1 MESSGSIEVIK
12 AIVHVLDK
20 ENKTK
25 TLSDYELDVDKR
37 LEALIVN
44 HILAAFRHE
53 SRIFAKFS
61 GSDNKVKK
69 SCVEILDNDDKFIIE
84 SKGIADEL
92 YKAMSG
98 TNASSANLLVCKYKH
113 GENRLVAIIKLDF
126 SENFY
131 TENINENGKIKVV
144 VKINGNGFN
153 RNQKLRKCSIVHD
166 DIISNDESEIL
177 VLDTQNSN
185 EVSNYFRVGFLN
197 CELINDEK
205 VNTNNIIKEMGAYI
219 NEVYNKNPKDMMI
232 KTYEFTN
239 ILEKSDEFKI
249 DDVLIKLF
257 DDETTRDKFKDKLA
271 SKNIDYQFKISKP
284 VVEKR
289 LKNRTV
295 VTDNGISLRAK
306 AALFNSNDI
315 EIEEKED
322 GLSNII
328 IHNVRINKNKI

>member
-1 MESSGSIEVIK
+1 
-12 AIVHVLDK
+12 
-20 ENKTK
+20 
-25 TLSDYELDVDKR
+25 
-37 LEALIVN
+37 
-44 HILAAFRHE
+44 
-53 SRIFAKFS
+53 
-61 GSDNKVKK
+61 
-69 SCVEILDNDDKFIIE
+69 
-84 SKGIADEL
+84 
-92 YKAMSG
+92 
-98 TNASSANLLVCKYKH
+98 
-113 GENRLVAIIKLDF
+113 
-126 SENFY
+126 
-131 TENINENGKIKVV
+131 
-144 VKINGNGFN
+144 
-153 RNQKLRKCSIVHD
+153 
-166 DIISNDESEIL
+166 
-177 VLDTQNSN
+177 
-185 EVSNYFRVGFLN
+185 
-197 CELINDEK
+197 
-205 VNTNNIIKEMGAYI
+205 MGAYI